1 MDAEFSLPE
10 SILENAVAEGVSI
23 KSEEVLK
30 KLPEVTFVMKN
41 GTEYKHKGRISS
53 ATGMVNATTGTIALK
68 ATFPNP
74 EGSLYSGIQGTVVV
88 PWSQKG
94 VMVIPQVAVVKLQDK
109 HQVYKVQADST
120 ATAVTVTTE
129 DIGNG
134 TDYIATSGLN
144 VGDKIVTVGAN
155 NVHEGQKV
163 LFPEVKS
170 EK

>member
-1 MDAEFSLPE
+1 
-10 SILENAVAEGVSI
+10 VAEGVSI

-109 HQVYKVQADST
+109 QQVYKVQADST